1 MFQSV
6 KIFFKIL
13 LLFFVMQSTWA
24 VAAQYCQHE
33 QNPKVNHLGHHTH
46 KHNTQNE
53 DNSKSTSDERSSDSS
68 KLSADTDCPYCH
80 LGSIKSMVANLFGF
94 DANVEH
100 IVMIDIY
107 NNYPQIV
114 PLQPERPNWVL
125 AV

>member
-1 MFQSV
+1 M
-6 KIFFKIL
+6 KLTLKIL
-13 LLFFVMQSTWA
+13 LVLFMMQSIWA

-46 KHNTQNE
+46 KHDTQNE
-53 DNSKSTSDERSSDSS
+53 DNSKSTSDKSSSDSS
-68 KLSADTDCPYCH
+68 KLFADTDCPYCH
-80 LGSIKSMVANLFGF
+80 LGSIKSMIANLFAF

-107 NNYPQIV
+107 DNYPEII